1 MYSEGGRQRFKSIS
15 MGLSLRMGCIEWSPA
30 DSQAHEGPLL
40 IEKCHWP
47 LRGAMA
53 MGGGGSGSEQLK
65 RFPESCGEAPSC
77 PPGSE
82 EGIGGSGLLEESV
95 GSTVA

>member
-1 MYSEGGRQRFKSIS
+1 
-15 MGLSLRMGCIEWSPA
+15 
-30 DSQAHEGPLL
+30 
-40 IEKCHWP
+40 
-47 LRGAMA
+47 

-65 RFPESCGEAPSC
+65 RFPESC